1 MPQGTWQMVIIVK
14 WPEFDISEEE
24 IMTTPDERSK
34 PNSTGGTLLVE
45 HQRLAT
51 SGARA
56 VLAFTVDGKLRLA
69 VPQLAVDLPD
79 TPARMNGGDSNID
92 MLLYRWVAGRFVE
105 DGGLPVPG
113 GEDAVF
119 FRIGSAEFLATA
131 CVRTG
136 AGPYDLNCDSVIYRR
151 AADKWEIFQSF
162 PTFAAKQWHFFSF
175 DGRYFLALAQGVV
188 MEGVEARN
196 PRRSC
201 LFEWDGAQF
210 VDFQT
215 LDGQWGYNWDF
226 FEVGGKRLLAY
237 ADHVGT
243 SKLLIW
249 NGASFTPFQEFSP
262 TGGRAFHFFRADDQG
277 WLAFANLTGESL
289 LYRWSGD
296 RFESHQSLGGPGTR
310 EFALTRTERGLYL
323 VQINF
328 IQGTPAAPKTDLTS
342 RIYRWQDGRLTVV
355 EEFPTSGG
363 TDAAVFAADG
373 RSYLAVANS
382 LSRDV
387 RFREDTVIYRF
398 DG

>member
-1 MPQGTWQMVIIVK
+1 
-14 WPEFDISEEE
+14 
-24 IMTTPDERSK
+24 MTTSYDRSTLD
-34 PNSTGGTLLVE
+34 SIGGSLLVE

-79 TPARMNGGDSNID
+79 APARMNGGNSNVD
-92 MLLYRWVAGRFVE
+92 MLLYRWVAGRFVG
-105 DGGLPVPG
+105 DAGLPVPG
-113 GEDAVF
+113 GEDAAF
-119 FRIGSAEFLATA
+119 FRIGGAEFLATA
-131 CVRTG
+131 SVRTG
-136 AGPYDLNCDSVIYRR
+136 AGPYDLNTTSVVYRR
-151 AADKWEIFQSF
+151 AADTWEVFQSF

-175 DGRYFLALAQGVV
+175 EGRYFLALAQGVV

-196 PRRSC
+196 PKHSC
-201 LFEWDGAQF
+201 LFEWDGRQF
-210 VDFQT
+210 VEFQA

-226 FEVGGKRLLAY
+226 FEVDGKRLLAY
-237 ADHVGT
+237 ADHVRP

-249 NGASFTPFQEFSP
+249 NGASFSPFQEFSP
-262 TGGRAFHFFRADDQG
+262 TGGRAFHFFRADGQG

-289 LYRWSGD
+289 LYRWSGE
-296 RFESHQSLGGPGTR
+296 RFEPHQSLGGPGTR

-328 IQGTPAAPKTDLTS
+328 IQGTQAAPKTDLTS